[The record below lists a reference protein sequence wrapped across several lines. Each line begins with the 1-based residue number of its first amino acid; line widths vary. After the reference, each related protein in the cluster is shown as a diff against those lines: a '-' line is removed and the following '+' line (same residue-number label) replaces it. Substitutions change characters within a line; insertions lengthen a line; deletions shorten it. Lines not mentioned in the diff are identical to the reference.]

1 MKTRDLLLTL
11 TGAFVIV
18 GCGGGGSSDT
28 ASAPT
33 QETADTAQDTSVS
46 NDSSGSAG
54 VTIITPKPYPAPVIT
69 DDDKEAY
76 LNAINDFRAA
86 GQDCGSEGYFSATTA
101 LTWNDA
107 LYKASYEH
115 SNDMAEHQNM
125 THSGSG
131 LESDWTGIEYA
142 KESTSQERIENNDYM
157 NWKAIGE
164 NVAYGQDDLNAVM
177 DAWIKSS
184 GHCKSIMNPDFAEVG
199 MSFVEDA
206 GSTPQKYWTQNFGSS
221 F

>member
-18 GCGGGGSSDT
+18 GCSGGGSSDT
-28 ASAPT
+28 TST
-33 QETADTAQDTSVS
+33 TADTTQDTSVS
-46 NDSSGSAG
+46 SDATGATSA
-54 VTIITPKPYPAPVIT
+54 TITTANPYPAPVIT

-76 LNAINDFRAA
+76 LKAINDFRAA

-107 LYKASYEH
+107 LYTASYEH

-125 THSGSG
+125 THDGSG

-157 NWKAIGE
+157 NWNTIGE
-164 NVAYGQDDLNAVM
+164 NVAYGQDDLNTVM
-177 DAWIKSS
+177 AAWIESP
-184 GHCKSIMNPDFAEVG
+184 GHCKSIMNPNFAEVG
-199 MSFVEDA
+199 MSFVEDT